1 MDLLCYEEINI
12 ISLKKIMNVIYAMNS
27 FLKILNV
34 KDANLYA
41 ALLASINFIL
51 RIIIIVQ
58 YTAIKLF
65 DILI

>member
-12 ISLKKIMNVIYAMNS
+12 FSLKKLMSVIYAMNS

-41 ALLASINFIL
+41 ALLASISFIL

-58 YTAIKLF
+58 YAAIKLF
-65 DILI
+65 NILI

>member
-1 MDLLCYEEINI
+1 M
-12 ISLKKIMNVIYAMNS
+12 SVIYAMNS

-41 ALLASINFIL
+41 ALLASISFIL

-58 YTAIKLF
+58 YAAIKLF
-65 DILI
+65 NILI